1 MNNDALLAEFDQ
13 EMATTRNVL
22 ARLKD
27 ADIDYKPHEKSW
39 TMGQLAKHV
48 ANIPMWGTMTM
59 ATDKLDLNSVP
70 PEEPPAS
77 FDQIRAEFD
86 ANVVECRKAFEAAKP
101 ADWEAIWS
109 MSMGDEQIMA
119 MPRGPVVRA
128 FILNHHIHHRA
139 QLGVY
144 LRLLD
149 QPVPMMYGPTAD
161 EQ

>member
-1 MNNDALLAEFDQ
+1 MDRDALLAEFDQ

-22 ARLKD
+22 SRLKD
-27 ADIDYKPHEKSW
+27 ADIGFKPHEKSW
-39 TMGQLAKHV
+39 TLGQLAKHV
-48 ANIPMWGTMTM
+48 SNIPMWGTMTM
-59 ATDKLDLNSVP
+59 QVEKLDLDSVP
-70 PEEPPAS
+70 PEDAPEG

-86 ANVVECRKAFEAAKP
+86 QKAADCRKAF
-101 ADWEAIWS
+101 ADASADDWAAIWS
-109 MSMGDEQIMA
+109 MSMGGEQIMA
-119 MPRGPVVRA
+119 MPRGAVIRS
-128 FILNHHIHHRA
+128 FIMNHHIHHRA